1 MTTYTHLCLALAL
14 CTLLTQCAVQP
25 VAPLLPPV
33 SERFTETTTHFAGNT
48 YVRRETETSDGSGD
62 SHVKVTQR

>member
-1 MTTYTHLCLALAL
+1 MKTFACLCLTALF

-33 SERFTETTTHFAGNT
+33 AERFTETTTSFAGNT
-48 YVRRETETSDGSGD
+48 YVRRETEMTDGSGD
-62 SHVKVTQR
+62 SRIRVTQR